1 MVYFFWW
8 DSVEYILISVFTIL
22 LTTFLVYKIANRIFN
37 VPLRKKP
44 LFLCAACALFISL
57 VLPRI
62 FIGVTGLLGT
72 LVVLA
77 LFAVLFAYFIAYY
90 DNHDQS
96 PPVAEIPVEKGLN
109 EKVATVETAEGPL
122 PKDNARTPEEQDT
135 IIQTTLNGQEVT
147 VSPPSVRSDL
157 SDRPLSDALDDLLD
171 YAFQQKEAGNLC
183 LALKYFQQALKLYP
197 DNEVSPLIVV
207 EIGSILKNKGQ
218 YDEAIKVFV
227 EGRNLPA
234 LRSNSTV
241 QQDFIN
247 TIAYL
252 RIVRNVLLQRRLGF
266 IPYGEIP
273 AAVFDEIDAEF
284 REWRKLT

>member
-1 MVYFFWW
+1 M
-8 DSVEYILISVFTIL
+8 EYILISVLTIL
-22 LTTFLVYKIANRIFN
+22 VTTFLVYKIANRIFN
-37 VPLRKKP
+37 IPLRKKS
-44 LFLCAACALFISL
+44 LILCAACALFISL

-62 FIGVTGLLGT
+62 VAGVTGLLGT
-72 LVVLA
+72 LIILA

-96 PPVAEIPVEKGLN
+96 SPVAEIPVEKGLTD
-109 EKVATVETAEGPL
+109 EKVATVEITEGPL
-122 PKDNARTPEEQDT
+122 PNKNALTPQEQDT
-135 IIQTTLNGQEVT
+135 FIQANLNGQEVA
-147 VSPPSVRSDL
+147 VSSASVQSDL
-157 SDRPLSDALDDLLD
+157 GDRPLSDALDDLLD
-171 YAFQQKEAGNLC
+171 YAFQQKEAGNLS
-183 LALKYFQQALKLYP
+183 LALKYFQQALNLYP
-197 DNEVSPLIVV
+197 DNEISPFIVV

-273 AAVFDEIDAEF
+273 AAVLAEIDAEF
-284 REWRKLT
+284 REWRKLA